1 MAIVIEGLVLPS
13 IILSVVYFL
22 LVIHG
27 CRCFITLH
35 RLSPG
40 LNTKKLFVMNCL
52 LASILRFISFASMS
66 AFNYLEIDVTFD
78 TTGQIDYPASKLEQF
93 FEKASLVQFD
103 LPDFCFVSAY
113 VLLLVVWAEAI
124 FQSRRHWLSSYA
136 FRRLWIMG
144 YVVFN
149 IFLYLLQVSLYSLL
163 FIPNV
168 DQVSTLYK
176 ECILYSM
183 MYSFSLYIYYMI

>member
-13 IILSVVYFL
+13 IILSVVYCL
-22 LVIHG
+22 LIIHG